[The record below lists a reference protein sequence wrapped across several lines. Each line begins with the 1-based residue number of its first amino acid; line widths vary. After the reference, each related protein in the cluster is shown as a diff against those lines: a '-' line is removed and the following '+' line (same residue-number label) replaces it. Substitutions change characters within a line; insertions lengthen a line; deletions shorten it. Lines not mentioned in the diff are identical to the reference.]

1 METEKE
7 LEGKPLKELE
17 GKPLKKYLVYEQ
29 HTVKRKAVYV
39 SDKYY
44 TYDAESLYYAYDE
57 KHLKQV
63 IHNYYTSPEK
73 IRWGWV
79 KTNIFGH
86 YVNPRDEE
94 TVDVKG
100 WREVRP
106 DEPARHRLRKRRY
119 IACLKHFGFG
129 GHRYNFFHQATYFYS
144 EMAYVL
150 KAAGID
156 LDYEISDGFDESDV
170 YAYGL
175 LEEVFLYAEDF
186 EGLVTDYQLTEQEK
200 AILDKLAEAMP
211 RRDNGTIWFPL
222 SCTKY
227 IRALTEG
234 GKTPE
239 EVRDCLN
246 KRVRSWYRLLPPE
259 KSSKLA
265 DSIFEF
271 IMRVVSLPTFRR
283 VEVKHGIEGDFTDT
297 PTPAEM
303 GKQERQVS

>member
-7 LEGKPLKELE
+7 LEGKPW
-17 GKPLKKYLVYEQ
+17 KKYLVYEQ
-29 HTVKRKAVYV
+29 HTSKRKGVYI
-39 SDKYY
+39 SEH
-44 TYDAESLYYAYDE
+44 TYYAHDE

-63 IHNYYTSPEK
+63 IHDHYTSPEK

-86 YVNPRDEE
+86 YVNNSLYEGE
-94 TVDVKG
+94 TVDIKG
-100 WREVRP
+100 WREIRP

-129 GHRYNFFHQATYFYS
+129 GEHSIFYHS
-144 EMAYVL
+144 QMAYVL

-156 LDYEISDGFDESDV
+156 LDYEISDGFHETNV

-175 LEEVFLYAEDF
+175 LEEVFLYTEDF

-211 RRDNGTIWFPL
+211 RRDDGTIWFPL
-222 SCTKY
+222 NCPEN

-239 EVRDCLN
+239 EVRDYMRKHTRAAKNGRWLT
-246 KRVRSWYRLLPPE
+246 PE
-259 KSSKLA
+259 ENRELA
-265 DSIFEF
+265 DSVFEF
-271 IMRVVSLPTFRR
+271 VMRVVSLPTFRR
-283 VEVKHGIEGDFTDT
+283 VEVKHGKVKDFTDT

>member
-7 LEGKPLKELE
+7 LEGKPW
-17 GKPLKKYLVYEQ
+17 KKYLVYEQ
-29 HTVKRKAVYV
+29 HTSKRKGVYI
-39 SDKYY
+39 SEH
-44 TYDAESLYYAYDE
+44 TYYAHDE

-63 IHNYYTSPEK
+63 IHDHYTNPEK

-86 YVNPRDEE
+86 YVNNSLYEGE
-94 TVDVKG
+94 TVDIKG
-100 WREVRP
+100 WREIRP

-129 GHRYNFFHQATYFYS
+129 GEHSIFYHS
-144 EMAYVL
+144 QMAYVL

-156 LDYEISDGFDESDV
+156 LDYEISDGFHETNV

-175 LEEVFLYAEDF
+175 LEEVFLYTEDF
-186 EGLVTDYQLTEQEK
+186 EDLVTDYQLTEQEK

-211 RRDNGTIWFPL
+211 RRDDGTIWFPL